1 MFLQHS
7 SHTDQWAEC
16 VTACLSVNPPAA
28 AADSKLTSST
38 SSAALSSNA
47 RRSSSNA
54 LSSNSTGKVS
64 IKADIDG
71 RDSRKTTIQLHFRKD
86 PYTGWHRSDAK
97 LVMPPILL
105 LLACLLTTSQGIN
118 KNTGGQAADPKD
130 TYQRRGGY
138 QKALQV

>member
-1 MFLQHS
+1 M
-7 SHTDQWAEC
+7 
-16 VTACLSVNPPAA
+16 NPTAA

-38 SSAALSSNA
+38 SSAAL
-47 RRSSSNA
+47 SSNA